1 MHPAFNRSSQ
11 KPPQGV
17 NAPLDDRGR
26 TALHLAVEKNDEV
39 AVQRLLRIG
48 ANIHQ
53 TDKQG
58 HTPLFEAA
66 AHKNANMLELL
77 TARGAK
83 IDHRDQ
89 QGRSVADW
97 AIENGADAVF
107 LDILAGYGAPFE
119 PAQKTRRTPL
129 HRAAEQG
136 RADLIETLALQGLD
150 LNARDSDGK
159 TPLHLATASGQLEA
173 MRKLVSIGANP
184 VLRDNDIVT
193 PLHIAAEKG
202 DTAALDFLLMLPE
215 VRVSINQHAAY
226 QTGFTPV
233 MVAASKNN
241 VEAIERLAAHGA
253 DLNKTDNQ
261 NRHSLFIAV
270 ETGQVD
276 AVRKLIALGADTGRD
291 VLSTSN
297 KSPMIH
303 WINEKNYRE
312 ILGLIVGAGANIN
325 ATDSNGQTALHRA
338 CDYTRREQILCLLQM
353 GADANGLNSYG
364 QRPIDELMD
373 NYSFRSEDMPEL
385 IDALLRGGADPGI
398 SPSPLV
404 QRAPLHVTVDA
415 GHVQS
420 TKLLLKKGAP
430 VDVADRSAMQATP
443 LLMAAENGNR
453 EIAELLIERGAN
465 ILKTDAEKRGALH
478 VAARGGHADF
488 CAFLLDKTSID
499 IDARDKDGQTALHH
513 ACARERIAVV
523 KKLIERGADLNAV
536 DKDGMTPLHRAM
548 SERSD
553 DVIDAYVAVL
563 GAKAEL
569 DVLSEQGETP
579 LMHAVRSGFERSVEK
594 LIAAGADI
602 TARGADGRTALHVA
616 LAENQN
622 AIALTLAT
630 ALQARGIQPD
640 TLADK
645 SGDTP
650 LHYAARVDAA
660 AVAEKLLE
668 CGADIDRA
676 NADGD
681 TPLHIA
687 VRNQHF
693 SMTTTLVERGA
704 KSLIANKSGDTP
716 VDIVMQAEQGYLFDM
731 LLPSAVRE
739 ETEKAA
745 ADKDQAPPPV
755 DNKPAASPKPPKP

>member
-1 MHPAFNRSSQ
+1 MYPAFNRSSQ

-48 ANIHQ
+48 ANVHQ

-58 HTPLFEAA
+58 QTPLFEAA
-66 AHKNANMLELL
+66 AQKNAGMLELL

-83 IDHRDQ
+83 TDHRDQ
-89 QGRSVADW
+89 QGRSLADW
-97 AIENGADAVF
+97 AIENGADAIF
-107 LDILAGYGAPFE
+107 LDILASYGTPFE

-136 RADLIETLALQGLD
+136 RADLVETLALQGID
-150 LNARDSDGK
+150 LNARDSEGK
-159 TPLHLATASGQLEA
+159 TPLHLATAGGHLEA
-173 MRKLVSIGANP
+173 MRKLVGMGASP
-184 VLRDNDIVT
+184 VIRDNDIVT
-193 PLHIAAEKG
+193 PLHIAAEKSNL
-202 DTAALDFLLMLPE
+202 DALDFLLTLPE
-215 VRVSINQHAAY
+215 VRVSINQYAAY

-233 MVAASKNN
+233 MIAASKNN
-241 VEAIERLAAHGA
+241 VEVIERLAAHGA

-303 WINEKNYRE
+303 WVNEKNYRE

-338 CDYTRREQILCLLQM
+338 CDYTRREQILCLLQL

-364 QRPIDELMD
+364 QRPIDELID
-373 NYSFRSEDMPEL
+373 NYNYRNEDTPEL

-420 TKLLLKKGAP
+420 TKLLLKKGAT
-430 VDVADRSAMQATP
+430 VDVADRSSLQTTP

-453 EIAELLIERGAN
+453 DIAALLIEHGAN
-465 ILKTDAEKRGALH
+465 ILKTDAAKRNALH
-478 VAARGGHADF
+478 AAARGGHADF
-488 CAFLLDKTSID
+488 CAFLLDKTDID
-499 IDARDKDGQTALHH
+499 INARDKDGWTPLHY
-513 ACARERIAVV
+513 ACAREKTAVV
-523 KKLIERGADLNAV
+523 KMLIERGADLNAPDNEGV
-536 DKDGMTPLHRAM
+536 TPLHRAM
-548 SERSD
+548 IDRSD

-563 GAKAEL
+563 GAKANL
-569 DVLSEQGETP
+569 DVLSQSGDTP

-594 LIAAGADI
+594 LIAAGADV
-602 TARGADGRTALHVA
+602 TAQGTDGRTALHVA
-616 LAENQN
+616 LAENQP
-622 AIALTLAT
+622 AIALMLAE
-630 ALQARGIQPD
+630 ALQTRRIQPD

-650 LHYAARVDAA
+650 LHYAARADAS

-668 CGADIDRA
+668 CGAEIDRA
-676 NADGD
+676 NAEGD
-681 TPLHIA
+681 TALHIA
-687 VRNQHF
+687 VRNHHF
-693 SMTTTLVERGA
+693 SMTTTLTERGA
-704 KSLIANKSGDTP
+704 KSLIANKSGETP

-739 ETEKAA
+739 EAEKATA
-745 ADKDQAPPPV
+745 NDDTTPPPADK
-755 DNKPAASPKPPKP
+755 KPAAAPKPPKP